1 MQARAMDRSGSRL
14 GWAGLCGAVLPLLA
28 ASGLARAVA
37 LDWLPSGVKT
47 IQKGDGWAF
56 ADGRGMTL
64 YTFDRDE
71 GSPGKSSCKAACAEA
86 WPAVLAPA
94 DATAH
99 GPWTVVHRDD
109 GSLQW
114 AYRGRPLYRYAADPF
129 AGATYG
135 DGVGTVWHV
144 AFQPIAT
151 PGGIGI
157 GSAWVGRVLTDERGL
172 TLYTRDADRPGKT
185 DCDAECLKSWRPVAA
200 PWAANPFG
208 EFSIS
213 VREDGFRQW
222 AYKGKALYR
231 QAADAT
237 PGELHGDGIRG
248 WHAVLLEPAPPL
260 PAWATVAASDAGELV
275 ADPKGHTVYT
285 HDDVKR
291 NGLYGTNIPAE
302 CKGIPDCVES
312 QFVPF
317 LAAPDAKPTGS
328 WSIVKRADGRMQW
341 AYKGLKVFTNV
352 NDQQPGDFKG
362 IRFGGDRA
370 WAAVMRNGEPMQGVT
385 VGG

>member
-1 MQARAMDRSGSRL
+1 MNRALGLLLPIALLASAAARAIPFD
-14 GWAGLCGAVLPLLA
+14 WVPAGIKA
-28 ASGLARAVA
+28 AA
-37 LDWLPSGVKT
+37 
-47 IQKGDGWAF
+47 KGDGWVF
-56 ADGRGMTL
+56 ADDRGMTL

-71 GSPGKSSCKAACAEA
+71 GSPGKSSCKGPCAAA
-86 WPAVLAPA
+86 WPAVTAPA
-94 DATAH
+94 DATPR
-99 GPWTVVHRDD
+99 GPWTLVSRED
-109 GSLQW
+109 GTLQW

-144 AFQPIAT
+144 AFQPLPT

-157 GSAWVGRVLTDERGL
+157 GTSWVGAILTDSRGL

-185 DCDAECLKSWRPVAA
+185 ACDEDCRKSWRPVPA
-200 PWAANPFG
+200 PWAANAFAD
-208 EFSIS
+208 FS
-213 VREDGFRQW
+213 VVVGDDGFHQW
-222 AYKGKALYR
+222 AFRGKALY
-231 QAADAT
+231 QQMADVS
-237 PGELHGDGIRG
+237 PGEIHGEKERG

-260 PAWATVAASDAGELV
+260 PSWATVAPSDAGELV
-275 ADPKGHTVYT
+275 ADPQGHTIYT

-291 NGLYGTNIPAE
+291 NGLYGTNIPAQ
-302 CKGIPDCVES
+302 CKGVPDCVEA

-328 WSIVKRADGRMQW
+328 WSVVKRADGRMQW

-352 NDQQPGDFKG
+352 HDEKPGDFKG

-370 WAAVMRNGEPMQGVT
+370 WAAVMRSGQPMQGVT